1 MTSVDWFTVRQIRE
15 NPSLANPDGWFLA
28 WMALSDDSLKD
39 RLRRYYW
46 LSTNAPNIYKA
57 GFGLL
62 VAEAERRGKPEIVEE
77 AKAWVTRYGNHPATE
92 MEFGHIGL
100 GLVSPQ
106 ISVSASEFR
115 SIPHHGQNAI

>member
-1 MTSVDWFTVRQIRE
+1 MKGVDWFTVRQIRE
-15 NPSLANPDGWFLA
+15 NPSLANLDGWCQV
-28 WMALSDDSLKD
+28 WMALSDNSLKD

-46 LSTNAPNIYKA
+46 LSTNAPNIYKT

-77 AKAWVTRYGNHPATE
+77 AKAWVTRYGIRPATE

-100 GLVSPQ
+100 AP
-106 ISVSASEFR
+106 
-115 SIPHHGQNAI
+115 

>member
-46 LSTNAPNIYKA
+46 LSTNASNIYKA